1 MAGSRIKGITVEIGG
16 DTTGLEKAL
25 QSVNK
30 SLRDTQSQ
38 LKDVERLLKLDPSNT
53 ELLSQKQKL
62 LAQSIS
68 DTKQKLEALKTAQ
81 EQAKQQL
88 DSGDLG
94 KDKYDALQ
102 REIIETEQELE
113 KLAKQAGEANTALN
127 QISQTGKDLENIG
140 NKVSGV
146 GRSLTQNITVPIVAA
161 GTAIVKTAGD
171 FDQSMAQVKAVTQA
185 TGDDFA
191 KLRDLAID
199 LGAKT
204 AYSAVEVADAM
215 TEMAKAGWDTNQI
228 MDGMAGVLDAAAAS
242 GEGLASVATI
252 VADAVSGFG
261 LEASDAARVADIL
274 AHAANAGTIDISDL
288 GESFKYVAPMA
299 QSMGLSIEDVS
310 TALTAMSM
318 AGIKGSQA
326 GTSLRRMLTNLAKPT
341 KSVQEAIDA
350 LGISI
355 TNSDGS
361 FKSLD
366 EIVAVLRDSFSGLTD
381 EEKAYYAATLAGANG
396 QSGLLALLNLSE
408 EEYAALSEEMKN
420 CRGEAEK
427 TATTM
432 QDNLNS
438 KFEQL
443 GGALESLAI
452 KLGDILLPKLKSLVE
467 WMTKVVEK
475 FTNAPKS
482 TQELILKIAGIAAA
496 IGPVL
501 LIFGK
506 LTTAVGQGMQAFAA
520 IGKHIS
526 TFVTQAQLGVG
537 AGGKLAAAIGG
548 ISAPVVA
555 VTAVVALLAA
565 AFKHLWDNNEE
576 FRNNITAI
584 WEEIKDKFEEFGAG
598 IKKRLDEL
606 GIDFSS
612 VTETLT
618 TVWNGFCELLAP
630 VFTGAFEIISTA
642 LGTAL
647 DTLTGLLDVF
657 IGVFTGDWEQAW
669 AGVEQIASS
678 IWEGIK
684 GVVSGALDIIK
695 GVVDVFLGWFGT
707 DWETVWNTAKE
718 TVSGI
723 WDAIQLKAQEIVE
736 AIKLKW
742 EELTTNTAEKFETI
756 KTDALA
762 KWEEIKTNVIN
773 KVTELRTQTEQKVV
787 AMVNAVKLKWNG
799 LQTSAESTFETIK
812 TNVLAKWESL
822 KSEAV
827 TKAEA
832 MKSEIHGKFNSI
844 KQTAIEIWESIK
856 SEITGKIEAAKET
869 VAGVI
874 EDIKGLFNFSW
885 ELPHINLPHFSV
897 GPGPEVL
904 GVQLPTITVDWY
916 AKAMKDG
923 MILNNPTIFGMQDGH
938 LLAGGEAGSEAVVG
952 TQSLMKMIQS
962 AVDNANKITYGD
974 LTVNVVSYGT
984 NATEIADEIGLE
996 LNRKLRMAGGLR

>member
-1 MAGSRIKGITVEIGG
+1 MARSRIKGITVEIGG

-81 EQAKQQL
+81 EQAKQQME
-88 DSGDLG
+88 SGDLG

-102 REIIETEQELE
+102 REIVATEQELQ
-113 KLAKQAGEANTALN
+113 KLVKEAADANTALTK
-127 QISQTGKDLENIG
+127 IGEAGKTLE
-140 NKVSGV
+140 SV
-146 GRSLTQNITVPIVAA
+146 GGKITSVGQSLTTHVTLPIVAA
-161 GTAIVKTAGD
+161 GTAIIKTAGD

-191 KLRDLAID
+191 KLRDLAIG

-496 IGPVL
+496 IGPA
-501 LIFGK
+501 LIALGK
-506 LTTAVGQGMQAFAA
+506 LTSGVGKGVQTFARF
-520 IGKHIS
+520 GTKIS
-526 TFVTQAQLGVG
+526 TLVAQTQAGTGPLV
-537 AGGKLAAAIGG
+537 ALKTAIAG
-548 ISAPVVA
+548 ISGPVLAVVA
-555 VTAVVALLAA
+555 VIGVLVA
-565 AFKHLWDNNEE
+565 AFVNLWKNNEE
-576 FRNNITAI
+576 FRNKITAT
-584 WEEIKDKFEEFGAG
+584 WDEIKSKVEEFGAG
-598 IKKRLDEL
+598 IKARFEEV
-606 GIDFSS
+606 GITFEG
-612 VTETLT
+612 VTETLKK
-618 TVWNGFCELLAP
+618 VWNGFCELLAP
-630 VFTGAFEIISTA
+630 VFTGAFDMVKNALSTV
-642 LGTAL
+642 LGV
-647 DTLTGLLDVF
+647 LTGLLDVF
-657 IGVFTGDWEQAW
+657 IGVFTGNWDKAW
-669 AGVEQIASS
+669 QGIKGIASS
-678 IWEGIK
+678 VWNGIKGAISTTLDTIK
-684 GVVSGALDIIK
+684 GVVNT
-695 GVVDVFLGWFGT
+695 FLGWFGT
-707 DWETVWNTAKE
+707 DWNTVWTTAKTKVTDIWNNIISKAGQFVQSIKDKWNE
-718 TVSGI
+718 LKQKTTEIFTNIGQSISTKWNEIKTGI
-723 WDAIQLKAQEIVE
+723 SDKVE
-736 AIKLKW
+736 AIK
-742 EELTTNTAEKFETI
+742 TNVAEKFE
-756 KTDALA
+756 
-762 KWEEIKTNVIN
+762 
-773 KVTELRTQTEQKVV
+773 
-787 AMVNAVKLKWNG
+787 
-799 LQTSAESTFETIK
+799 
-812 TNVLAKWESL
+812 
-822 KSEAV
+822 
-827 TKAEA
+827 A
-832 MKSEIHGKFNSI
+832 MKTSVADKF
-844 KQTAIEIWESIK
+844 TAIKDSVLEKFTAIK
-856 SEITGKIEAAKET
+856 DGIKEKIDAAKEA
-869 VAGVI
+869 VHNAI
-874 EDIKGLFNFSW
+874 EKIKSFFSFNI
-885 ELPHINLPHFSV
+885 ELPHIPMPHFSIQ
-897 GPGPEVL
+897 PEGWKL
-904 GVQLPTITVDWY
+904 SDLLQGVIPKLDIAWY
-916 AKAMKDG
+916 RKAMNSG
-923 MILNNPTIFGMQDGH
+923 MILNSPTIFGMKDGQ
-938 LLAGGEAGSEAVVG
+938 LLGAGEAGSETVVG
-952 TQSLMKMIQS
+952 TNSLMQMIRTAVEATAKS
-962 AVDNANKITYGD
+962 AHGD
-974 LTVNVVSYGT
+974 LNVYVNSYGT
-984 NATEIADEIGLE
+984 DAASIAQEIGTALQA
-996 LNRKLRMAGGLR
+996 KLRMAGTW